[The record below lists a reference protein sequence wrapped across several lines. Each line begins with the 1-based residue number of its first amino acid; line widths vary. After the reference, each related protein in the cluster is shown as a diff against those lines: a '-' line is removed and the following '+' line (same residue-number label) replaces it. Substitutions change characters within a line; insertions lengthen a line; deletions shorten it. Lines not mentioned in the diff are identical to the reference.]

1 MRLDLELSKVDENLL
16 KVSASELEVFDDSA
30 TDKVSKVAE
39 DIAKK
44 NAASINVDTLN
55 AVSDLD
61 HLLQGRF
68 LSKQLLRPDQR
79 VLTFSLVFLF
89 KTVEDEL
96 SGRDGLSDQSFHARL
111 LVFELLAVL
120 LQLNRVSLSVLGLE
134 IVRRAIDDEAAI
146 DHDGEFVTQL
156 LCFVHSV
163 RSKQDRRHLH
173 LLDHT
178 VERAARYRIHSS
190 GGLVQEEDSRAEHQC
205 LSTAKLT
212 LVTTA
217 QVLRASVL
225 KEV

>member
-79 VLTFSLVFLF
+79 VLTFSLVFLL

-178 VERAARYRIHSS
+178 VE
-190 GGLVQEEDSRAEHQC
+190 
-205 LSTAKLT
+205 
-212 LVTTA
+212 
-217 QVLRASVL
+217 
-225 KEV
+225 